1 MGSDLMSFFSQRRP
15 NEYGRD
21 GYYELRLKEL
31 NNKMIELDQK
41 LDKLENAL
49 EYESQGESFQP
60 ANGINAKEAA
70 NRVEKAVQKALPHE
84 LKKAFDEINLA
95 VKNEQQSVRLYQY
108 ERRACIN
115 TIGKPQQKRIYHI
128 DALSKELKKYGY
140 ETKLDSNGLYSFLEV
155 SWEGKGTSDVSE
167 IDPAKKYI
175 LPLED
180 TECEITDSVT
190 GKAISHEV
198 AYACPRD
205 DKWEII
211 YERKIYS
218 DAVVVPGKE
227 IVNAPKWVQAIDPI
241 VAD

>member
-1 MGSDLMSFFSQRRP
+1 MGFFGRHKSSEFEQNNYQQQL
-15 NEYGRD
+15 NE
-21 GYYELRLKEL
+21 LKFKITKLE
-31 NNKMIELDQK
+31 DQ
-41 LDKLENAL
+41 LDKLKNNL
-49 EYESQGESFQP
+49 EYESQVKSFQP
-60 ANGINAKEAA
+60 ANVINAEEAA
-70 NRVEKAVQKALPHE
+70 NRVEKAAQKALPHE
-84 LKKAFDEINLA
+84 LREAFDEINSA
-95 VKNEQQSVRLYQY
+95 IENEQQRVRLYQY
-108 ERRACIN
+108 KWGTFIGVN
-115 TIGKPQQKRIYHI
+115 GKPQRKRIYHI
-128 DALSKELKKYGY
+128 DTLSKELKKYGY
-140 ETKLDSNGLYSFLEV
+140 ETKLDPNDSDGPYSFLEV
-155 SWEGKGTSDVSE
+155 SWEGKETSNISK

-198 AYACPRD
+198 AYACPRG

-227 IVNAPKWVQAIDPI
+227 IVNAPKWIQAIDPI

>member
-1 MGSDLMSFFSQRRP
+1 MAPCCNLQQRFIGV
-15 NEYGRD
+15 N
-21 GYYELRLKEL
+21 
-31 NNKMIELDQK
+31 
-41 LDKLENAL
+41 
-49 EYESQGESFQP
+49 
-60 ANGINAKEAA
+60 
-70 NRVEKAVQKALPHE
+70 
-84 LKKAFDEINLA
+84 
-95 VKNEQQSVRLYQY
+95 
-108 ERRACIN
+108 
-115 TIGKPQQKRIYHI
+115 GKPQRKRIYHI
-128 DALSKELKKYGY
+128 DTLSKELKKYGY
-140 ETKLDSNGLYSFLEV
+140 ETKLDPNDSDGPYSFLEV
-155 SWEGKGTSDVSE
+155 SWEGKETSNISK

-198 AYACPRD
+198 AYACPRG

-227 IVNAPKWVQAIDPI
+227 IVNAPKWIQAIDPI

>member
-1 MGSDLMSFFSQRRP
+1 MGFFGRRKLSEYESNNYQQQL
-15 NEYGRD
+15 NEFKYKITKF
-21 GYYELRLKEL
+21 E
-31 NNKMIELDQK
+31 DQ
-41 LDKLENAL
+41 LDKLKNDL
-49 EYESQGESFQP
+49 ECKSQGESLQDV
-60 ANGINAKEAA
+60 NVINAEEAA
-70 NRVEKAVQKALPHE
+70 NRVEKAAQKALPHE
-84 LKKAFDEINLA
+84 LREAFDEINSA
-95 VKNEQQSVRLYQY
+95 IENEQQRVRLYQY
-108 ERRACIN
+108 EWDTFIGVN
-115 TIGKPQQKRIYHI
+115 GKPQRKRIYHI
-128 DALSKELKKYGY
+128 DTLSKELKKYGY
-140 ETKLDSNGLYSFLEV
+140 ETKLDSNNSDGPNSFLEV
-155 SWEGKGTSDVSE
+155 SWEGKDTSDISK
-167 IDPAKKYI
+167 IDPAKNYI

>member
-1 MGSDLMSFFSQRRP
+1 MSLFSRHKLSEYESSDYQQQL
-15 NEYGRD
+15 NEFKYKITKFEDR
-21 GYYELRLKEL
+21 
-31 NNKMIELDQK
+31 
-41 LDKLENAL
+41 LDKLENDL

-60 ANGINAKEAA
+60 ANGIDAKEAA
-70 NRVEKAVQKALPHE
+70 NRVEKAAQKALPNE
-84 LKKAFDEINLA
+84 LKNAFDEINLA

-128 DALSKELKKYGY
+128 EALSKELKKYGY

-155 SWEGKGTSDVSE
+155 SWGGKGTSNVSK

-190 GKAISHEV
+190 GKAISHEA
-198 AYACPRD
+198 AYACPRG

-218 DAVVVPGKE
+218 DAVVVPGKN
-227 IVNAPKWVQAIDPI
+227 IISAPNWVKSIEPI
-241 VAD
+241 EVDR

>member
-1 MGSDLMSFFSQRRP
+1 MSFFSRRKLSEQEP
-15 NEYGRD
+15 NNYQQQ
-21 GYYELRLKEL
+21 L
-31 NNKMIELDQK
+31 NEFKYKITKFEDR
-41 LDKLENAL
+41 LDKLENDL

-60 ANGINAKEAA
+60 ANGIDAKEAA
-70 NRVEKAVQKALPHE
+70 NQVEKAAQKALPNE

-95 VKNEQQSVRLYQY
+95 VKNEQQSVRLFQY
-108 ERRACIN
+108 ECGPSIN
-115 TIGKPQQKRIYHI
+115 VIGKPQRKRIYHI
-128 DALSKELKKYGY
+128 DTLSKELKKYGY
-140 ETKLDSNGLYSFLEV
+140 ETKLDPNDSDGPYSFLEV
-155 SWEGKGTSDVSE
+155 SWEGKETSDISK

-180 TECEITDSVT
+180 TEREITDSVT

-218 DAVVVPGKE
+218 DAVVVPGKN
-227 IVNAPKWVQAIDPI
+227 IINAPNWVKSIEPI
-241 VAD
+241 EIEC